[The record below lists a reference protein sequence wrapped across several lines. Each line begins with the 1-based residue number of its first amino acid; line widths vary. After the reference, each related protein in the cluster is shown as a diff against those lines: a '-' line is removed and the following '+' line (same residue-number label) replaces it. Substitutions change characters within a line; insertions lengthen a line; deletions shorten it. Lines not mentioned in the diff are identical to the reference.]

1 MNEFEWRR
9 QLQQLR
15 QPMMPQRDLWPAIDK
30 AMKADVA
37 DASDVPP
44 RHRADRAQRPRWFA
58 AAGLAAALVLFVG
71 VGWQLSRESTSA
83 VGDTMAARWKPADPR
98 LAGAA
103 IELDAARME
112 LQQAMLQA
120 PDSPALRR
128 LLVRTER
135 QQTQLHQLTGQAG

>member
-9 QLQQLR
+9 QMQQLR
-15 QPMMPQRDLWPAIDK
+15 QPMMPQRDIWPDIDK
-30 AMKADVA
+30 ALEADVA
-37 DASDVPP
+37 DASDEPP

-58 AAGLAAALVLFVG
+58 AAGLVAALVLFVG

-83 VGDTMAARWKPADPR
+83 AGDTMGAQWKPADPR